1 MAKNDDHDDS
11 MSITYTS
18 ITIKNVAGGNNSI
31 SENDATKN
39 GFKVRGE
46 GSFAINGKNSIL
58 EKEDEIAVTVTWSD
72 GVHTFIQNMDAVV
85 DGVNKNKGTFNWH
98 IEENKTF
105 ENEYIGA
112 GLNLGEGTITVTF
125 PGLISGSETYNY
137 GHACFLRGTRIL
149 TRHGYCPVED
159 LTVGDEVHT
168 LNSGWQPLRWIG
180 QQRIVTPFGLA
191 KSAPVRITAGAFGPA
206 LPKRDVCV
214 SQVHA
219 IFFRNQLIPVRFLI
233 NGVTVF
239 RDTRINDIEYFHLL
253 LDRHAVIFS
262 EGLATESYVPCE
274 NIEWFDNTS
283 ECPQALLNAI
293 RSGTAECLSE
303 CYPRRTTGPAVE
315 AARALLARFAPVN
328 IKGCAVG

>member
-11 MSITYTS
+11 MAITYTS
-18 ITIKNVAGGNNSI
+18 ITIKNIAGGNNSI
-31 SENDATKN
+31 SKNDATKN

-46 GSFAINGKNSIL
+46 GSFAINGENSIL

-98 IEENKTF
+98 IEENKAF
-105 ENEYIGA
+105 ENNYTGA
-112 GLNLGEGTITVTF
+112 GLNFGEGTVTVTF
-125 PGLISGSETYNY
+125 PGSISGSETYNY

-149 TRHGYCPVED
+149 TRHGYCPVEE
-159 LTVGDEVHT
+159 LAVGDEVHT

-180 QQRIVTPFGLA
+180 QQRIATPFGLA

-206 LPKRDVCV
+206 LPERDVCV
-214 SQVHA
+214 SQEHA
-219 IFFRNQLIPVRFLI
+219 IFFRNQLIPARFLI

-239 RDTRINDIEYFHLL
+239 RDTRIKDIEYFHLL

-262 EGLATESYVPCE
+262 EGLATESYMPCE

-283 ECPQALLNAI
+283 QCPQALLNSI
-293 RSGTAECLSE
+293 RGGTAECLPQ
-303 CYPRRTTGPAVE
+303 CYPRKTTGPVVE
-315 AARALLARFAPVN
+315 AARTLLARFAPVN
-328 IKGCAVG
+328 IKGRAAG